1 MELPDFMSYAS
12 KFSKPEFAEKISRI
26 AKRAGAKLVY
36 APIQRLYL
44 FAAPE
49 LSIGVS
55 KDNNFK
61 RIADA
66 SNISAGGFMVS
77 IGAIFNFSF

>member
-1 MELPDFMSYAS
+1 
-12 KFSKPEFAEKISRI
+12 
-26 AKRAGAKLVY
+26 
-36 APIQRLYL
+36 
-44 FAAPE
+44 
-49 LSIGVS
+49 VS
-55 KDNNFK
+55 KDNNFT